1 MYGGVFGALTRAA
14 PPYVLSRINHDRKAD
29 TVRQR
34 SNVRMAL
41 GASVSLVAGSLAIVA
56 GTMAPAHAVD
66 PVKINLVGIND
77 FHGRIDANTVKW
89 AGTVKKLEV
98 DTPGVAP
105 ANSLI
110 VGAGDL
116 IGASVFASAVA
127 NDQPTIDVMDEVGMD
142 ASAVGNHEFDK
153 GWADLRDR
161 VIGPTATPNAD
172 WTYLGANVY
181 KKGTTTP
188 ALPEYF
194 EKTIDGVRVAVIGA
208 VTQET
213 PSLVSPGGIT
223 DLDFGDPIAAVNRV
237 AGQLSDGN
245 DANGEADVL
254 VASFHAGSNVT
265 TSYADALAAGGEFAK
280 MATLDPHIDAIFN
293 GHTHQKYVYDQPV
306 TGGDLPTRPMVQT
319 GQYGENVGQI
329 VLTYDRDTDKVTDAT
344 AGNTARVTTADAD
357 LITQYP
363 SLQAVKDTV
372 DAALANAKVVGDQPV
387 GKISADITTAFGG
400 GSYVAGKYAGGTR
413 DVREAE
419 STLGDLVANAL
430 RDGIPADQG
439 KADLGI
445 VNPGGLRDE
454 LLYAGNP
461 AANAAN
467 TDGVVT
473 YAEANGVLPFVN
485 NIWLVQLTGAQ
496 LKAVLEQQWQP
507 AGSARAFLALGLSDN
522 VRVTQKADN
531 PAGQR
536 ITSVLINGVP
546 LNPKQTYTVSTFS
559 FLGTGGDNFTAFQG
573 GKAKDTGLVDRDV
586 WVGYLK
592 KAGTLSPDFA
602 RQQVQAKNM
611 KTSVKPN
618 KKYTFRVGGLDLT
631 SLGSPQNTS
640 AGLYATTLVK
650 GKALQVKL
658 GEFPVTNGLA
668 KFNFRTPRIRF
679 SQLSVVAEPSDTTV
693 GIFHGTFNHQIKAK
707 PRLATSKAPKPAILG
722 KTRTAVS
729 IEVKV
734 PGMDPKG
741 WAAVKI
747 GKKQYKG
754 KLVDGKVTIK
764 LPKFTKTGKQRL
776 KVKYLGNTQF
786 KRAFKF
792 INLWVVR

>member
-1 MYGGVFGALTRAA
+1 M
-14 PPYVLSRINHDRKAD
+14 NHDRKAEL
-29 TVRQR
+29 VRQR
-34 SNVRMAL
+34 NSVRLAF

-56 GTMAPAHAVD
+56 GTMAPAQAAD

-89 AGTVKKLEV
+89 AGTVKKLEY
-98 DTPGVAP
+98 DTPGVAA

-116 IGASVFASAVA
+116 IGASVFASASA
-127 NDQPTIDVMDEVGMD
+127 NDQPTIEVMNEIGMD

-161 VIGPTATPNAD
+161 VIGTAPNAK
-172 WTYLGANVY
+172 WTYLAANVY

-188 ALPEYF
+188 VLPEYAVS
-194 EKTIDGVRVAVIGA
+194 TIDGVRVGIIGA

-265 TSYADALAAGGEFAK
+265 TGYPEALAAGGEFAK

-293 GHTHQKYVYDQPV
+293 GHTHQKYVYSQPV

-319 GQYGENVGQI
+319 GSYGTGVGQI
-329 VLTYDRDTDKVTDAT
+329 VLTYDKDTDKVTDNSGAT
-344 AGNTARVTTADAD
+344 VAPRVATSDAE
-357 LITQYP
+357 LLANPTYGAQ
-363 SLQAVKDTV
+363 LQQVKNTV
-372 DAALANAKVVGDQPV
+372 DAALAAAKVVGDQPV
-387 GKISADITTAFGG
+387 GKISGDITTAFKGG
-400 GSYVAGKYAGGTR
+400 AYTGGKYTGGER
-413 DVREAE
+413 DVREQE

-439 KADLGI
+439 KADIGI

-454 LLYAGNP
+454 FVYAGNP
-461 AANAAN
+461 AANPAN

-485 NIWLVQLTGAQ
+485 NVWLVQLTGAE
-496 LKAVLEQQWQP
+496 LTSVLEQQWQP
-507 AGSARAFLALGLSDN
+507 AGADRAFLALGLSDN
-522 VRVTQKADN
+522 VRVTQDASK
-531 PAGQR
+531 PAGSR
-536 ITSVLINGVP
+536 ITSVLVNGVK
-546 LNPKQTYTVSTFS
+546 LDRKKTYTVSTFS
-559 FLGTGGDNFTAFQG
+559 FLGTGGDNFTAFKDG
-573 GKAKDTGLVDRDV
+573 TSKDTGLVDRDL
-586 WVGYLK
+586 WIDYLK
-592 KAGTLSPDFA
+592 KAGTISPDFA
-602 RQQVQAKNM
+602 RQQVTAKKM

-618 KKYTFRVGGLDLT
+618 KKYTFRVGNLDLT
-631 SLGSPQNTS
+631 SLGSPQNTE

-650 GKALQVKL
+650 GKAVQVKL
-658 GEFPVTNGLA
+658 GEFPVKDGLA

-707 PRLATSKAPKPAILG
+707 PRLATSKSPKPALKG
-722 KTRTAVS
+722 KTRTVVS

-754 KLVDGKVTIK
+754 KLVDGQVKIK
-764 LPKFTKTGKQRL
+764 LPKFNTTGQHKL
-776 KVKYLGNTQF
+776 KVKYLGNDHF

-792 INLWVVR
+792 INLWVVK

>member
-1 MYGGVFGALTRAA
+1 M
-14 PPYVLSRINHDRKAD
+14 NHDRKAEL
-29 TVRQR
+29 VRQR
-34 SNVRMAL
+34 NSVRLAF
-41 GASVSLVAGSLAIVA
+41 GASLSLVAGSLAIVA
-56 GTMAPAHAVD
+56 GTMAPAQAAA

-89 AGTVKKLEV
+89 AGTVKKLQY
-98 DTPGVAP
+98 DTGIP
-105 ANSLI
+105 AVNSFI

-127 NDQPTIDVMDEVGMD
+127 NDEPTIDVMNHVGLE

-161 VIGPTATPNAD
+161 VIANKTNAHWD
-172 WTYLGANVY
+172 YLGANVY

-188 ALPEYF
+188 VLPEYAA
-194 EKTIDGVRVAVIGA
+194 KTIDGVRVAVIGA

-237 AGQLSDGN
+237 AAQLSDGN

-265 TSYADALAAGGEFAK
+265 TSYPEALAAGGEFAK

-293 GHTHQKYVYDQPV
+293 GHTHQKYVFNQPV

-329 VLTYDRDTDKVTDAT
+329 VLTYDKDTGKVTEAT
-344 AGNTARVTTADAD
+344 AGNTPRVTTSDAD
-357 LITQYP
+357 LIANPTYGAD
-363 SLQAVKDTV
+363 LQQVKNDV
-372 DAALANAKVVGDQPV
+372 DAALANAKLVGDQPV
-387 GKISADITTAFGG
+387 GKISADITTAFKGG
-400 GSYVAGKYAGGTR
+400 TYTSGGYAGGER
-413 DVREAE
+413 DVREQE

-454 LLYAGNP
+454 LYFKGVPATNP
-461 AANAAN
+461 AN

-485 NIWLVQLTGAQ
+485 NIWLVQLTGAE
-496 LKAVLEQQWQP
+496 LKSVLEQQWQP
-507 AGSARAFLALGLSDN
+507 AGAQRAFLALGLSDN
-522 VRVTQKADN
+522 VRVTQDASK

-536 ITSVLINGVP
+536 ITSVLVNGVN
-546 LNPKQTYTVSTFS
+546 LDPKKTYTVSTFS
-559 FLGTGGDNFTAFQG
+559 FLGTGGDNFTAFKEG
-573 GKAKDTGLVDRDV
+573 TAKDTGLVDRDL
-586 WVGYLK
+586 WIGYLK
-592 KAGTLSPDFA
+592 KAGTIAPDFA
-602 RQQVQAKNM
+602 RQQVTAKNM
-611 KTSVKPN
+611 NASVKPN
-618 KKYTFRVGGLDLT
+618 KKYTFRVGNLDLT
-631 SLGSPQNTS
+631 SQGSPQNTE

-650 GKALQVKL
+650 GKAIQVKL
-658 GEFPVTNGLA
+658 GEFPVKDGLA

-707 PRLATSKAPKPAILG
+707 PRLATSKAPKPAIKG
-722 KTRTAVS
+722 KTRTVVT
-729 IEVKV
+729 IDVKV

-754 KLVDGKVTIK
+754 KLVDGQVTIK
-764 LPKFTKTGKQRL
+764 LPKFNKVGKQTL
-776 KVKYLGNTQF
+776 KVKYLGNDQF

-792 INLWVVR
+792 INLWVVK